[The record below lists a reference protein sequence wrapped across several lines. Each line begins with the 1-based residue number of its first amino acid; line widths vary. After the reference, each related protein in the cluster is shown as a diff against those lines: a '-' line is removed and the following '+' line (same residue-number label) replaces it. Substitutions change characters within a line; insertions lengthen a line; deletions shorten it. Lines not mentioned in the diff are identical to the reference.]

1 MDALG
6 PVFLGIL
13 ISVLGIKNI
22 KGNINT
28 LHRYHRSRV
37 AEADMKPF
45 GKLVGT
51 GTLIMG
57 IAIAVYGAINILAEK
72 LANEYLQLAGTI
84 ILVIALVVGLGMSF
98 YAMIKY
104 NK

>member
-13 ISVLGIKNI
+13 ISVLGIENI

-37 AEADMKPF
+37 AEVDMKPF

-57 IAIAVYGAINILAEK
+57 IAIAAP
-72 LANEYLQLAGTI
+72 Q
-84 ILVIALVVGLGMSF
+84 
-98 YAMIKY
+98 
-104 NK
+104 